1 VNRQELTA
9 RIAKSAARFGFFDLV
24 RALEQAL
31 ECDAIPGDSPD
42 HERITFSQPASLA
55 FPTVDVPSV
64 TAGAAKVE
72 VAVSF
77 LGLLGT
83 SSPLSPEWTE
93 EVLLGDDAHSL
104 QAFYDVF
111 HHRIVSYLVLAWK
124 THAGEA
130 AFDAHGRDVQSAR
143 LRSMAG
149 VDAWAA
155 EEDDPLPPMTALGLA
170 DYQHGQ
176 PHTID
181 RDAAEQL
188 LQRTFPAYGLR
199 LETALRRSIAL
210 TTSERAKLGVRNSK
224 LDGGLV
230 YGARCDDEGGSVRI
244 HVGPVG
250 GAAYEALM
258 PGGDAYVV
266 IERLANRIFGG
277 SLDVELEVH
286 VEPEAAPTTTL
297 GVSRASRLGVD
308 TRYAPSHAGAVS
320 VSVPLLS
327 DSAAA
332 QRTFIVHPEGT

>member
-1 VNRQELTA
+1 
-9 RIAKSAARFGFFDLV
+9 
-24 RALEQAL
+24 
-31 ECDAIPGDSPD
+31 
-42 HERITFSQPASLA
+42 
-55 FPTVDVPSV
+55 V
-64 TAGAAKVE
+64 TADAAKVD

-93 EVLLGDDAHSL
+93 EILLGDDDGAL
-104 QAFYDVF
+104 QSFYDVF

-130 AFDAHGRDVQSAR
+130 AFDVHGRDVLSAR

-149 VDAWAA
+149 VDAWAPD
-155 EEDDPLPPMTALGLA
+155 EDDPLPSMMALGLA

-188 LQRTFPAYGLR
+188 LQRTFPAYCLR
-199 LETALRRSIAL
+199 LEAGLRRSIAL
-210 TTSERAKLGVRNSK
+210 TTAERAKLGVRNSK

-244 HVGPVG
+244 HLGPVDR
-250 GAAYEALM
+250 AAYEALM
-258 PGGDAYVV
+258 PGGDAYVAM
-266 IERLANRIFGG
+266 ERLANRIFGG

-297 GVSRASRLGVD
+297 GGGGASRLGVD
-308 TRYAPSHAGAVS
+308 TRYAPSHRGAVS
-320 VSVPLLS
+320 VCVPLLR
-327 DSAAA
+327 DSATA
-332 QRTFIVHPEGT
+332 QRIFIVHPEGT